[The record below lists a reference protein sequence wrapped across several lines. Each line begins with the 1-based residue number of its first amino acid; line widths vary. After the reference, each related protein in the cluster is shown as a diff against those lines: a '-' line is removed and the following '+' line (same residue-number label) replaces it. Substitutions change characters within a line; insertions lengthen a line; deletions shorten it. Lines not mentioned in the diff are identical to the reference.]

1 VIPGYQH
8 HMIPTDYDALLSS
21 LKRREAL
28 QQQLLRFGRALQS
41 VESYSALLVEIQECV
56 RRVLDYKSA
65 WVYLLAE
72 DRQSWYALSAA
83 GDVAAQVLADFPT
96 IPINNVAA
104 YNELLSGNGP
114 MVIEDAQYD
123 DRIDHNIAVAMGART
138 LISVPMR
145 LLSEHIGLL
154 GVGTF
159 KPEGIRLPSEDEL
172 NFLEDMARSVAAVAG
187 RLKITEDR
195 RRAEQERRDLEARF
209 FQAQKLESL
218 GMMAGG
224 VAHDLNNLFQVILGE
239 AEMAEMVLSSDHP
252 ALDNLARL
260 TGVANQAVELAE
272 QMLIYAGRAPH
283 ARHRFDL
290 RETLEKMQRL
300 MRATLPRGVA
310 LELELGEE
318 SQLIDADPVQIR
330 QVLMNLLTNAA
341 EAIGP
346 HKGTITL
353 RLEGGPDEVVVVV
366 SDTGCGMDAKT
377 RERIFDPFFTTRP
390 TGRGLG
396 LASVHGIVRA
406 HEGDVMVE
414 SEVGVGTTFR
424 VVLGRS
430 R

>member
-1 VIPGYQH
+1 
-8 HMIPTDYDALLSS
+8 MNPTDYDALLSS

-28 QQQLLRFGRALQS
+28 QQELLRFGRILQS
-41 VESYSALLVEIQECV
+41 VESYGELLVAIQGCV
-56 RRVLDYKSA
+56 CEVLGYKTS

-72 DRQSWYALSAA
+72 DQQSWYALSAA
-83 GDVAAQVLADFPT
+83 GDVAAQVLSDFPT

-123 DRIDHNIAVAMGART
+123 DRIDKRIAVAMGART

-159 KPEGIRLPSEDEL
+159 KPEGIRLPSDEEL
-172 NFLEDMARSVAAVAG
+172 DFLENMARSVAAVAG
-187 RLKITEDR
+187 RLKISEDR
-195 RRAEQERRDLEARF
+195 RRVEQDRRDLEARF

-252 ALDNLARL
+252 ALDNLTRL

-290 RETLEKMQRL
+290 RQTLDKMQRL

-310 LELELGEE
+310 LDLQLGDDP
-318 SQLIDADPVQIR
+318 QPIDADPVQIR

-341 EAIGP
+341 EAIGQN
-346 HKGTITL
+346 KGIITL
-353 RLEGGPDEVVVVV
+353 RLEGAPGEVVVVV
-366 SDTGCGMDAKT
+366 SDTGCGMDAQT

-406 HEGDVMVE
+406 HGGEIQVE

-424 VVLGRS
+424 VGFMR

>member
-1 VIPGYQH
+1 
-8 HMIPTDYDALLSS
+8 MNSTDYDALLSS
-21 LKRREAL
+21 LQHREAL
-28 QQQLLRFGRALQS
+28 QQELLRFGRTLQS
-41 VESYSALLVEIQECV
+41 VESYGELLLAIQTCV
-56 RRVLDYKSA
+56 RQVLGYKSS
-65 WVYLLAE
+65 WVYLLSE

-83 GDVAAQVLADFPT
+83 GDVAAKVLSDFPT
-96 IPINNVAA
+96 IPITNIAA

-123 DRIDHNIAVAMGART
+123 DRIDKRIAVAMGART

-145 LLSEHIGLL
+145 LLSEHIGML

-159 KPEGIRLPSEDEL
+159 KPEGIRLPRDEEL
-172 NFLEDMARSVAAVAG
+172 DFLENMARSVAAVAG
-187 RLKITEDR
+187 RLKISEDHR
-195 RRAEQERRDLEARF
+195 RMEWERRDLESRF

-252 ALDNLARL
+252 ALDNLTRL
-260 TGVANQAVELAE
+260 TKVANQAVELAE
-272 QMLIYAGRAPH
+272 QMLIYAGRGPH

-310 LELELGEE
+310 LELQLGDAP
-318 SQLIDADPVQIR
+318 QPIDADPVQIR

-341 EAIGP
+341 EAIGES
-346 HKGTITL
+346 KGTITL
-353 RLEGGPDEVVVVV
+353 SLEGAPGEVVVVV

-377 RERIFDPFFTTRP
+377 QERIFDPFFTTRP

-406 HEGDVMVE
+406 HGGEIQVE
-414 SEVGVGTTFR
+414 SELGSGATFR
-424 VVLGRS
+424 VAFMQR
-430 R
+430 

>member
-1 VIPGYQH
+1 
-8 HMIPTDYDALLSS
+8 MNPTDYNALLSS
-21 LKRREAL
+21 LQHREAL
-28 QQQLLRFGRALQS
+28 QQELLRFGRTLQS
-41 VESYSALLVEIQECV
+41 VESYGELLVTIQTCV
-56 RRVLDYKSA
+56 RQVLGYKSS
-65 WVYLLAE
+65 WVYLLSE
-72 DRQSWYALSAA
+72 DRQTWYALSAA
-83 GDVAAQVLADFPT
+83 GDVAAQVLSDFPT
-96 IPINNVAA
+96 IPVINIAA
-104 YNELLSGNGP
+104 NNELLSGNGP

-123 DRIDHNIAVAMGART
+123 DRIDNRIAVAMGART

-145 LLSEHIGLL
+145 LLSEHIGML

-159 KPEGIRLPSEDEL
+159 KPEGIRLPKDEEL
-172 NFLEDMARSVAAVAG
+172 DFLENMAQSVAAVAG
-187 RLKITEDR
+187 RLQISEDR
-195 RRAEQERRDLEARF
+195 RRVEWERRDLESRF

-252 ALDNLARL
+252 ALDNLTRL
-260 TGVANQAVELAE
+260 TKVANQAVELAE
-272 QMLIYAGRAPH
+272 QMLIYAGRGPH

-310 LELELGEE
+310 LQLQLGDAP
-318 SQLIDADPVQIR
+318 QPIDADPVQIR

-341 EAIGP
+341 EAIGEN
-346 HKGTITL
+346 KGTITL
-353 RLEGGPDEVVVVV
+353 SLEGAPGEVVVVV

-377 RERIFDPFFTTRP
+377 QERIFDPFFTTRP

-406 HEGDVMVE
+406 HGGEIQVE
-414 SEVGVGTTFR
+414 SEVGSGATFR
-424 VVLGRS
+424 VAFMQR
-430 R
+430 

>member
-1 VIPGYQH
+1 MY
-8 HMIPTDYDALLSS
+8 PTDYDALLSS
-21 LKRREAL
+21 LKRRETL
-28 QQQLLRFGRALQS
+28 QQQQLLFSRVLQS
-41 VESYSALLVEIQECV
+41 VESYGALLVEIQACV
-56 RRVLDYKSA
+56 RRVLDYKTS

-72 DRQSWYALSAA
+72 DQQSWYALSAA
-83 GDVAAQVLADFPT
+83 GDVAAQVLSDFPT
-96 IPINNVAA
+96 IPITNVAA

-123 DRIDHNIAVAMGART
+123 GRINHEIAVAMGART

-159 KPEGIRLPSEDEL
+159 KPEGIRLPSEEEL

-195 RRAEQERRDLEARF
+195 RRAETDRRDLESRF

-252 ALDNLARL
+252 ALDNLTRL

-290 RETLEKMQRL
+290 RETLDKMQRL

-310 LELELGEE
+310 LDLQLGDAP
-318 SQLIDADPVQIR
+318 QPIDADPVQIR

-341 EAIGP
+341 EAIAP
-346 HKGTITL
+346 NKGTITL
-353 RLEGGPDEVVVVV
+353 SLEGDLDEVVVVV
-366 SDTGCGMDAKT
+366 SDTGCGMDEKT
-377 RERIFDPFFTTRP
+377 QERIFDPFFTTRP

-406 HEGDVMVE
+406 HEGEIGVE
-414 SEVGVGTTFR
+414 SEVGVGTRFR
-424 VVLGRS
+424 VGFS
-430 R
+430 RYR